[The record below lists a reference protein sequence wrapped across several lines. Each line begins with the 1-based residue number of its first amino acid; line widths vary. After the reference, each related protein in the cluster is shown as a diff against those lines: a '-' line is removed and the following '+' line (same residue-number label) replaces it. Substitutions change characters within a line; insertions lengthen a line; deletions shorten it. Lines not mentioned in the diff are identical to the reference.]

1 MMNLRI
7 LKALL
12 KKEVRLMMR
21 NPFIPRIIVM
31 LPLMAMLVLPL
42 VANLDVK
49 NVGVAVVDNDR
60 SELSR
65 RIAADM
71 DASEFLSVKSNTFLY
86 SEALQLVER
95 GQADAILVIPADYAE
110 NLVKGRQPVLSLDA
124 NGVNATKGMLGAR
137 YASQSAIA
145 TIAQWQSEQGH
156 AFPAPED
163 RKSTR
168 LNSSH
173 QD

>member
-95 GQADAILVIPADYAE
+95 GQADAILVIPAAYAE

-124 NGVNATKGMLGAR
+124 NGVNATKRDAGGTLRLPVGHRDHNPMAIRTGPHLSGAR
-137 YASQSAIA
+137 
-145 TIAQWQSEQGH
+145 
-156 AFPAPED
+156 
-163 RKSTR
+163 RKCAE
-168 LNSSH
+168 LL
-173 QD
+173 